1 MTSIYDVL
9 RRPIITEK
17 SNYQTSKLN
26 QVVFEVSSGAT
37 KAMVKEAVETVFD
50 VTVTRV
56 NVINVAPKRSRR
68 PQNRRLLVRRIGYK
82 KAIVT
87 LADGDT
93 IDIIFSP
100 ASFCVQIDRVD
111 SVYNCLKGDSK
122 PYSKIPY

>member
-17 SNYQTSKLN
+17 SNYLTNKLN
-26 QVVFEVSSGAT
+26 QVVFEVAKDAN
-37 KAMVKEAVETVFD
+37 KAMIKEAVETVFD

-56 NVINVAPKRSRR
+56 NVINVAAKRSRR
-68 PQNRRLLVRRIGYK
+68 PQNRRLLVRKIGYK

-93 IDIIFSP
+93 IDIMEG
-100 ASFCVQIDRVD
+100 VR
-111 SVYNCLKGDSK
+111 
-122 PYSKIPY
+122 